1 MLIEQGY
8 TQNKYT
14 QKRRIHKFRNAE
26 PQMYAIKKKS
36 TTKIVDLNPLPK
48 SGMEIPHP

>member
-14 QKRRIHKFRNAE
+14 QKRRIHKFWNAE
-26 PQMYAIKKKS
+26 PQMYAIKK
-36 TTKIVDLNPLPK
+36 NPPQKL
-48 SGMEIPHP
+48 